1 MWRIG
6 SLGLRRDG
14 FRPVISA
21 PNPWYKTLSK
31 IRKALLVVDILLS
44 VIGIVATTLGMPFGL
59 PLLGGAIGLL
69 VFIKVVQ
76 VQIIKAETATV
87 EVRMPEPTIQRS
99 CPECGDILDENPD
112 YCSNCEWES
121 ENPIGQDT

>member
-6 SLGLRRDG
+6 NLGLRRDG
-14 FRPVISA
+14 FKPVISA
-21 PNPWYKTLSK
+21 PNPWYKRLSK

-44 VIGIVATTLGMPFGL
+44 AVGIVATTLGIPFGL

-76 VQIIKAETATV
+76 LQIIKAETATL
-87 EVRMPEPTIQRS
+87 EIRTPEPTIQRS
-99 CPECGDILDENPD
+99 CPECGDALDENPD
-112 YCSNCEWES
+112 YCSNCGWES
-121 ENPIGQDT
+121 ENPIGEDT